1 MPAKIV
7 FLCSFNG
14 DKVLLGLYW
23 VFLGRQ
29 WSEKGCER
37 CKVCEAQ
44 NMEQRVL
51 SVTICKLY
59 YKCLSS
65 MIFSLFF
72 YIEEQNLFF
81 TFIIISTYFFMT
93 LQNLPNISN
102 IALNKLERNF
112 YASLLVLISV
122 GLGYF
127 FISNAEYYIFSY
139 LIGFI
144 FSTAY
149 LFNHSS

>member
-1 MPAKIV
+1 
-7 FLCSFNG
+7 
-14 DKVLLGLYW
+14 
-23 VFLGRQ
+23 
-29 WSEKGCER
+29 
-37 CKVCEAQ
+37 
-44 NMEQRVL
+44 
-51 SVTICKLY
+51 
-59 YKCLSS
+59 

-93 LQNLPNISN
+93 LQNLPNIRN
-102 IALNKLERNF
+102 IALNKLEKNF

-122 GLGYF
+122 WVGYF

-139 LIGFI
+139 LIGCI

-149 LFNHSS
+149 LFSHSS